1 MTKAKAKKDEVATV
15 HVPEI
20 KDMVD
25 ELKAVKRLLCL
36 MLLKCGATK
45 DEVAKTAS
53 VRLATITKMGG
64 RVGLLLRDV
73 NGKKD

>member
-1 MTKAKAKKDEVATV
+1 MKKAMKDEVAIV
-15 HVPEI
+15 HVPGIE
-20 KDMVD
+20 DMVD

-45 DEVAKTAS
+45 KEVAKTAS
-53 VRLATITKMGG
+53 VRLATMTAMGG
-64 RVGLLLRDV
+64 PVGLLLRDV